1 MTHVLDNGVILFEI
15 DIGFDELYE
24 DFKRG
29 KQWKTI
35 IERDGIVGGMKSKDV
50 EIINYLSH
58 IFEDISEK
66 IKLESS
72 SETSALV
79 IRCCLLYTS
88 PSPRDA

>member
-50 EIINYLSH
+50 EIVDYLSH
-58 IFEDISEK
+58 IFDEISKK
-66 IKLESS
+66 IKLEAS

-79 IRCCLLYTS
+79 IRCS
-88 PSPRDA
+88 DIWKSFRG